1 MTELQT
7 PRLKLRLLNEDDA
20 PMILSLLNQPSF
32 LKNIGDKKVRNLKD
46 ATDYIN
52 NGPLKLYH
60 EAGYCMYCCERL
72 IDGKTIGLS
81 GLIKRDGIAHV
92 EVGFSFLEQFQHQG
106 YGSESLQAVI
116 KHAQQTLN
124 LGTLNAIT
132 NPANIASI
140 GLLTKHGFVQEGQV
154 TLPEGDLVNLY
165 YLAQSSSQ

>member
-52 NGPLKLYH
+52 NGPLKLYQ

-81 GLIKRDGIAHV
+81 GLIKRDGIVHV
-92 EVGFSFLEQFQHQG
+92 EVGFSFLEQFQRQG

-116 KHAQQTLN
+116 EHAQSTLQLN
-124 LGTLNAIT
+124 ELNAIT
-132 NPANIASI
+132 NPDNLASI
-140 GLLTKHGFVQEGQV
+140 NLLAKHGFINQGNV

-165 YLAQSSSQ
+165 YLTSSTSQ